1 MLKRASELMGCAIAA
16 SDGRLGQLS
25 DILFDDQTWRVR
37 WVVVD
42 AGGWLTDRKVLLPVP
57 ALGHLDAAKHE
68 FSVRLAKTQIE
79 HSPDIDTD
87 RSVSRRMEAE
97 VYDHFG
103 WTPYWGTGFYQ
114 EGGGYIGGA
123 MDAPY
128 FEARGH
134 AGEGA
139 AAGTEADVHLR
150 SIHAVTGYHL
160 HAADGDI
167 GHIEGFLVDDADW
180 SVRYLLVETA
190 NWWPGK
196 NVLISPRSVRKID
209 WAERLVHVNADRQK
223 IKDSPAYETPE
234 KTDRAFARRFDAY
247 YADVP

>member
-1 MLKRASELMGCAIAA
+1 
-16 SDGRLGQLS
+16 
-25 DILFDDQTWRVR
+25 
-37 WVVVD
+37 
-42 AGGWLTDRKVLLPVP
+42 
-57 ALGHLDAAKHE
+57 
-68 FSVRLAKTQIE
+68 
-79 HSPDIDTD
+79 
-87 RSVSRRMEAE
+87 
-97 VYDHFG
+97 
-103 WTPYWGTGFYQ
+103 
-114 EGGGYIGGA
+114 
-123 MDAPY
+123 
-128 FEARGH
+128 
-134 AGEGA
+134 
-139 AAGTEADVHLR
+139 
-150 SIHAVTGYHL
+150 VTGYHL